1 MSEKK
6 TQLPSLRNQD
16 WTIVK
21 SKTEKVNDLLTNIS
35 KNDIT
40 ELNDLK

>member
-21 SKTEKVNDLLTNIS
+21 SKTEKVNDLLT

-40 ELNDLK
+40 ELNDLI